1 MAIAKSLTLL
11 MKLKTDDF
19 QSGIRGAERQADRS
33 ARNIER
39 SGEKAKKSWQDVGS
53 AVTSL
58 KGIFA

>member
-19 QSGIRGAERQADRS
+19 QSGIKGAERQADRS

-39 SGEKAKKSWQDVGS
+39 SGKK
-53 AVTSL
+53 L
-58 KGIFA
+58 KILAGCRNRGQVP